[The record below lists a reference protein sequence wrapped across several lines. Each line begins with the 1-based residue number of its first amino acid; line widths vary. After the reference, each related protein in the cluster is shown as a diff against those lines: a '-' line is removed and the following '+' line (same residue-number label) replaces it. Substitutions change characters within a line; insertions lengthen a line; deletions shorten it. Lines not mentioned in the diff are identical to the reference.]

1 MAEDTG
7 GLTGSDKDVA
17 LESPKRQP
25 HPAAPAVSDTNIDGV
40 DADSGM
46 GRGEEISEEA
56 MGQMEA
62 TQATHQTRLDR

>member
-7 GLTGSDKDVA
+7 GLTGSDEDV
-17 LESPKRQP
+17 ESPKRQP

-46 GRGEEISEEA
+46 GRGEEIEA
-56 MGQMEA
+56 MGQMKA